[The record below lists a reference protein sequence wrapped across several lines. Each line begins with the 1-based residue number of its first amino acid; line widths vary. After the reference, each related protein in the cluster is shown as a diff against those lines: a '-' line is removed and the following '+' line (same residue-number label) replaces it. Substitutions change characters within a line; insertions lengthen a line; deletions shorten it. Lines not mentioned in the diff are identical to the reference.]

1 MFVLFQ
7 HVLRIQLGV
16 PIVVG
21 DGEVVVDAEI
31 DAHRVVAGSILYWDC
46 DLANEVKL
54 PAVAVPDGS
63 HLLDVLHV
71 HVRPCF
77 VLCEDEV

>member
-1 MFVLFQ
+1 
-7 HVLRIQLGV
+7 
-16 PIVVG
+16 
-21 DGEVVVDAEI
+21 
-31 DAHRVVAGSILYWDC
+31 
-46 DLANEVKL
+46 VKL
-54 PAVAVPDGS
+54 PAVAVPDDS